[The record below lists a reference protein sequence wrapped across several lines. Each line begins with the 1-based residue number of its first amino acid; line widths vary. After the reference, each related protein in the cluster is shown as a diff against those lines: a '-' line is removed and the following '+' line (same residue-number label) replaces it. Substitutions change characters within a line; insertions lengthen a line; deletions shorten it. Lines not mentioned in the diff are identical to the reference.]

1 MRLRGTLRIVGAL
14 AASSVLALT
23 GCSASPDTE
32 AASETTPQA
41 AGPLEITDVLGRTVT
56 FDHTPERVILG
67 ESRSI
72 FATTILDKDNPLD
85 KVVGLGT
92 DLQSSVGD
100 YWERFTPLQPKATD
114 IPEIGSFQK
123 GDVTVESLVAQKP
136 DVVLMSGDQYKAAQS
151 GGLTDS
157 MDSAGIKYLVT
168 DFRAKPLENTTVS
181 MDVFGKVF
189 GKEAQAQEF
198 NETWRKTV
206 DDITKRAAAATEK
219 NPKPAT
225 YVWRAG
231 GLSDCCGTWNDSNIS
246 ELVNAAG
253 GENIGDKFVAGESGQ
268 LTPEQVIESQPEHII
283 VTGGQ
288 WGNKKGKDGKTPVF
302 AAMGYGVD
310 PETSEKSMGEL
321 LAHQPGFDLLKAP
334 ENGNFHAIWHQF
346 YNSPLNYIA
355 MAQIAQW
362 LHPEE
367 FKDLDVAA
375 LWQTAHDKWVPIA
388 PDGSFFATYT
398 K

>member
-1 MRLRGTLRIVGAL
+1 MRLRGTMRIIGAC
-14 AASSVLALT
+14 AVSSTLVLT
-23 GCSASPDTE
+23 GCSSSSENEATPSSSKSASG
-32 AASETTPQA
+32 A
-41 AGPLEITDVLGRTVT
+41 LEITDVAGRTVT
-56 FDHTPERVILG
+56 LDHAPERVILG

-72 FATTILDKDNPLD
+72 FATSILDKDNPLD
-85 KVVGLGT
+85 KVVGIGT

-100 YWERFTPLQPKATD
+100 YWERFKPLQPKVTE
-114 IPEIGSFQK
+114 IPEIGSIKK
-123 GDVTVESLVAQKP
+123 GDVTVENLVAQKP
-136 DVVLMSGDQYKAAQS
+136 DVVIISGDQYKAAQS

-157 MDSAGIKYLVT
+157 MDAAGIKYVVT

-181 MDVFGKVF
+181 MEVFGKVF
-189 GKEAQAQEF
+189 GKEAKAKEF
-198 NETWRKTV
+198 NDTWTKTV
-206 DDITKRAAAATEK
+206 NDIQKRTANASTK
-219 NPKPAT
+219 PKT
-225 YVWRAG
+225 FVWRAA
-231 GLSDCCGTWNDSNIS
+231 GLKDCCSTWNDSNIS

-253 GENIGDKFVAGESGQ
+253 GENVGDMFVQGESGD
-268 LTPEQVIESQPEHII
+268 LTPEQVIEAQPDQII

-288 WGNKKGKDGKTPVF
+288 WGNKKGKDGKTPMF

-310 PETSEKSMGEL
+310 AAASEASLGEL
-321 LAHQPGFDLLKAP
+321 VTHQPGFELLNAP
-334 ENGNFHAIWHQF
+334 KDGNLHAIWHQF

-367 FKDLDVAA
+367 FADLDVEA
-375 LWQTAHDKWVPIA
+375 LWKDAHDKWVPIE